1 MDRCGLARGTER
13 TVVHQTHSQ
22 RRLAAILVGD
32 VVGYSRLIGQD
43 ERGTLRRIKVIRREV
58 VDPNIAEYRGRVVKT
73 TGDGILVEY
82 PSAVEA
88 VGCAVAIQRTM
99 AERNAAMPVDQRLEF
114 RVGVHEG
121 DIVVDDQDIFGDG
134 VNVAAR
140 LEALSEPG
148 GICISGR
155 VFEDLAGRLEL
166 PFEDRGEQQLKNIA
180 RPVRTLSLGREAVAG
195 LTAAPRLD
203 DEPQPAGFFRWF
215 GRTPPVWLGRAVVL
229 VAALSAASVLVWQS
243 TGRHGDPSQVS
254 LAGAPSTQPRGPTL
268 AVLPFD
274 NLSGDPNQQYFSDGI
289 SDELITVLSR
299 FDQLRVLARNTTF
312 SYKNKPVE
320 MQELGRQLQAQY
332 IVEGSLRRVPDQI
345 SVTAQ
350 LIDARTGTHVWA
362 QTYERPTASTSL
374 LSVQD
379 DVAHLIGAAI
389 GDIRTGAIAKA
400 DLERVRTK
408 PASELS
414 PYECVLQGYQA
425 SAAQSA
431 EEPMRRARTCLEATV
446 KRDPTYAEAWAILT
460 RILYIQQSWGTGRDE
475 VDKRVDLVPHLMEA
489 GNRAVELAPE
499 SATAHFALFSAYAAT
514 CQTERMRVEADRVL
528 AINPNDASALGLI
541 GNLLA
546 YAGDWD
552 YGRQLAEKAIALAG
566 PAAPSWWW
574 WVIAKD
580 HYRKGEYAKALEVF
594 LRSYSE
600 QNWLDRLHLVYT
612 LPHLGRIDE
621 AKAQIPALL
630 KLRPDISVREADRL
644 YTLWCFD
651 ADFRGRM
658 VKALRLAGLREEADE
673 TGLRQ
678 GDTTAASHNPE

>member
-1 MDRCGLARGTER
+1 M
-13 TVVHQTHSQ
+13 HQMHPQ

-32 VVGYSRLIGQD
+32 VVGYSRLMGQD
-43 ERGTLRRIKVIRREV
+43 ESGTLRRIKAIRRQV
-58 VDPNIAEYRGRVVKT
+58 VDPNIAEYHGRVVKT
-73 TGDGILVEY
+73 TGDGILIEY

-99 AERNAAMPVDQRLEF
+99 AERNADIPVDQRIEF
-114 RVGVHEG
+114 RVGVHQG

-140 LEALSEPG
+140 LETLSAPG

-155 VFEDLAGRLEL
+155 VYEDMSGRLEL

-180 RPVRTLSLGREAVAG
+180 RPVRIYALGTKAIAG
-195 LTAAPRLD
+195 L
-203 DEPQPAGFFRWF
+203 PA
-215 GRTPPVWLGRAVVL
+215 TPDVASEDSRNNGLARWLGRLLTPTLPTKSLRWLVLLPVV
-229 VAALSAASVLVWQS
+229 VA
-243 TGRHGDPSQVS
+243 
-254 LAGAPSTQPRGPTL
+254 LAGIGAWQVTKRSQTPPRLEAANQSRGPTI

-274 NLSGDPNQQYFSDGI
+274 NLSGDPSQEFFSDGI
-289 SDELITVLSR
+289 SDELMTVLNR

-312 SYKNKPVE
+312 AYKKKAVDIE
-320 MQELGRQLQAQY
+320 ELGRQFQAQY
-332 IVEGSLRRVPDQI
+332 VIEGSFKRVPDQI

-362 QTYERPTASTSL
+362 QTYERPTASGSL
-374 LSVQD
+374 LSLQND
-379 DVAHLIGAAI
+379 IAHHIGAAI

-400 DLERVRTK
+400 ELERARAK
-408 PASELS
+408 PATELS
-414 PYECVLQGYQA
+414 SYECVLQGYQA

-431 EEPMRRARTCLEATV
+431 AEPMRRARACLEATV
-446 KRDPTYAEAWAILT
+446 RRDPTYAEAWAILT
-460 RILYIQQSWGTGRDE
+460 RILQIQHTWGTGLDE
-475 VDKRVDLVPHLMEA
+475 VDKRVDLVPRIVEA

-499 SATAHFALFSAYAAT
+499 NATAHFALFFAYSVT
-514 CQTERMRVEADRVL
+514 CQAERMRVETDRVL
-528 AINPNDASALGLI
+528 AINPNDANALGLM

-594 LRSYSE
+594 QRSYSE

-612 LPHLGRIDE
+612 LPHLGKIDE
-621 AKAQIPALL
+621 ARAQIPALL
-630 KLRPDISVREADRL
+630 KLKPDISVREADR
-644 YTLWCFD
+644 YYAMWCFD
-651 ADFRGRM
+651 ADFRDRM
-658 VKALRLAGLREEADE
+658 VKALRLAGLREAVDE
-673 TGLRQ
+673 NRLGQ
-678 GDTTAASHNPE
+678 GDGTAPQSQR

>member
-1 MDRCGLARGTER
+1 MRTAVGSPRGTER
-13 TVVHQTHSQ
+13 TAVHQMHPQ

-32 VVGYSRLIGQD
+32 VVGYSRLMGQD
-43 ERGTLRRIKVIRREV
+43 ERGTLRRIKAIRREV
-58 VDPNIAEYRGRVVKT
+58 VDPNIAEYHGRVVKT
-73 TGDGILVEY
+73 TGDGILIEY

-99 AERNAAMPVDQRLEF
+99 AERNAEMQVDRRLEF

-155 VFEDLAGRLEL
+155 VYEDLAGRLEL
-166 PFEDRGEQQLKNIA
+166 PFEDRGEQQLKNIT
-180 RPVRTLSLGREAVAG
+180 RCIRIFKLGPEAIAG
-195 LTAAPRLD
+195 LTTIPRLQ
-203 DEPQPAGFFRWF
+203 DEPHPTGAFQ
-215 GRTPPVWLGRAVVL
+215 WLGTFPFAWLRMSPMRWTTVL
-229 VAALSAASVLVWQS
+229 VAALSVAGIIVWQS
-243 TGRHGDPSQVS
+243 AGRHDAPGQVRTGS
-254 LAGAPSTQPRGPTL
+254 GATSPRGPTL

-274 NLSGDPNQQYFSDGI
+274 NLSGDPNQEFYSDGI
-289 SDELITVLSR
+289 SEELITVLTR
-299 FDQLRVLARNTTF
+299 FGQLRVLARNTTF
-312 SYKNKPVE
+312 AYKKKAIE

-332 IVEGSLRRVPDQI
+332 VIEGSFRRVPDQI

-350 LIDARTGTHVWA
+350 LIDARTGTHLWA
-362 QTYERPTASTSL
+362 QTYERPTTSTSL
-374 LSVQD
+374 LSIQN
-379 DVAHLIGAAI
+379 DVAHHIGAAV
-389 GDIRTGAIAKA
+389 GDIRTGAVAIAE
-400 DLERVRTK
+400 LERARAKSAT
-408 PASELS
+408 ELS
-414 PYECVLQGYQA
+414 SYECVLQGYQA
-425 SAAQSA
+425 SAAQTA
-431 EEPMRRARTCLEATV
+431 AEPMRRARACLEATV
-446 KRDPTYAEAWAILT
+446 RRDPNYAEAWAILT
-460 RILYIQQSWGTGRDE
+460 RILQIQYSWGTGLDDSDR
-475 VDKRVDLVPHLMEA
+475 RVDLVPRIVGA

-499 SATAHFALFSAYAAT
+499 NAAAHFALFFAYSVT
-514 CQTERMRVEADRVL
+514 CQTERMRVETDRVL
-528 AINPNDASALGLI
+528 AINPNDASALGLM
-541 GNLLA
+541 GSLLA

-552 YGRQLAEKAIALAG
+552 YGRKLAEKGLALAG

-574 WVIAKD
+574 WVVAKD

-594 LRSYSE
+594 QQSYAQ
-600 QNWLDRLHLVYT
+600 QNWLDHLHLVYT

-621 AKAQIPALL
+621 AKAEIPALL

-673 TGLRQ
+673 TGLR
-678 GDTTAASHNPE
+678 